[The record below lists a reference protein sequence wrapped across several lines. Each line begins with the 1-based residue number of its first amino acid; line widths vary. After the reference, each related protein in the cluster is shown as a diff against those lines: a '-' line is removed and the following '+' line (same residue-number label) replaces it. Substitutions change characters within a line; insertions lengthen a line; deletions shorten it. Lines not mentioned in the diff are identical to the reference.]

1 MTQRWRTAVGSAL
14 TLAIAV
20 TGCGFHANAA
30 AKPKASTVPLRVVGF
45 WANDVTTPLTALY
58 KYPHA
63 ISEFSP
69 FWYSVTAS
77 GSLKSHVDATIL
89 SQVTKAHIPV
99 MPLVN
104 DATGIQAFLPS
115 KTTRTAAARAIAD
128 MVGTMH
134 FQGVNID
141 FEPTHTHL
149 RTELTAFMTEL
160 RDFLPRTDKI
170 TMDVV
175 PHSGGAYQYP
185 QLEHE
190 VNQFILMS
198 YDEHAD
204 GSMAGP
210 VAAMPWVSNI
220 LARILKTV
228 PASQIDLGIP
238 VYGYTWPTG
247 STHAKTVPY
256 NAVTPTM
263 TLHAKWS
270 GRYQETYAHF
280 SGHTA
285 WWESLQGMNQKI
297 ALAKKDHLAGV
308 ALWHMGYTNNAVMQ
322 LLLHTIGRQP

>member
-1 MTQRWRTAVGSAL
+1 MLQPWRTRIGSLLVLLIAL
-14 TLAIAV
+14 P
-20 TGCGFHANAA
+20 GCGF
-30 AKPKASTVPLRVVGF
+30 KASAAPVPTTAKASLKVVGF

-77 GSLKSHVDATIL
+77 GTLKSHVNATVL
-89 SQVTKAHIPV
+89 AGVRKSHIPV

-104 DATGIQAFLPS
+104 DATGTQAFLPS
-115 KTTRTAAARAIAD
+115 KTTRMAAARAIAD
-128 MVGTMH
+128 MVGAMH
-134 FQGVNID
+134 FQGVDID
-141 FEPTHTHL
+141 FEPTHTAL

-160 RDFLPRTDKI
+160 RDFLPRADQI

-185 QLEHE
+185 QLEPE

-210 VAAMPWVSNI
+210 VAAMPWVTNI
-220 LARILKTV
+220 LTRMLKTV
-228 PASQIDLGIP
+228 PSSKIDLGIP
-238 VYGYTWPTG
+238 VYGYTWATG
-247 STHAKTVPY
+247 STHAKTIPY

-263 TLHAKWS
+263 LLHAKWS
-270 GRYQETYAHF
+270 ARYQETYAHY
-280 SGHTA
+280 SGYTS
-285 WWESLQGMNQKI
+285 WWESLQGMSQKI
-297 ALAKKDHLAGV
+297 ALAKKNHLAGV

-322 LLLHTIGRQP
+322 LLLHQIGRQP